1 MSPRMRFENQA
12 YLLKQM
18 EEKDSRK
25 NEAPAAHLFTLTR
38 LTSFAG
44 IEQHGSLGGHSP
56 PKPMA
61 FSTREPAH
69 LWVGKDIYPLG
80 N

>member
-1 MSPRMRFENQA
+1 MSLRMRFENQA

-25 NEAPAAHLFTLTR
+25 NEAPAAHLLTLTR

-44 IEQHGSLGGHSP
+44 IEQHGSLGRRSP

-61 FSTREPAH
+61 FSTWEPAH
-69 LWVGKDIYPLG
+69 LWVGKDTLW
-80 N
+80 

>member
-1 MSPRMRFENQA
+1 MRFENQA

-25 NEAPAAHLFTLTR
+25 NEAPAAHLLTLTR

-44 IEQHGSLGGHSP
+44 IEQHGSLVDAPLQNQWLSP
-56 PKPMA
+56 LENLLISGLEKIP
-61 FSTREPAH
+61 S
-69 LWVGKDIYPLG
+69 G
-80 N
+80 NLT